1 MDPMCV
7 AAREDTRETVEIV
20 QVSESSD
27 IIFLY
32 GWLNPMLFFRFPK
45 YFWDITEPHF

>member
-1 MDPMCV
+1 MCV

-32 GWLNPMLFFRFPK
+32 G
-45 YFWDITEPHF
+45 